1 LKVVQIGTGG
11 WGKNH
16 TRILSQLGVLSAVCD
31 VDEER
36 GKEYGEKYSVNH
48 YNSVDSLLDS
58 EDFDAAFVCTP
69 TSTHSK
75 IASQLIQ
82 AKKNVFVEKPM
93 TYLSEEGEDLLEL
106 AKRNHVLL
114 TCGYIERF
122 NPAVGTVKE
131 LVESKKYVFVE
142 KPMTYDSSEGEKL
155 KQLAQKN
162 KVILTCGYI
171 ERFNPAV
178 DVVKNFIKEKKYGD
192 LVMLE
197 FHRENRMPLHIKDVG
212 IIYDTSVHDI
222 DTAMWLFDDTPEV
235 VFARAGQIKHEH
247 EDFAS
252 IMLGF
257 KDNKVAIISS
267 NWITPT
273 RVRNFNAVCT
283 EAIISSDFISQE
295 VKIEKSDDTEI
306 PRHEKQ
312 EPLLRE
318 IESFLGAIDGKNELI
333 VKPEHAVNVTKIA
346 EAALLSS
353 QKGTPI
359 YLELK

>member
-1 LKVVQIGTGG
+1 MKVVQIGTGG

-16 TRILSQLGVLSAVCD
+16 ARILSQLGVLCAICD
-31 VDEER
+31 VDKEKSEEF
-36 GKEYGEKYSVNH
+36 GKKYSVNS
-48 YNSVDSLLDS
+48 YDSIDSLLNS
-58 EDFDAAFVCTP
+58 EEFDAAFVCTP
-69 TSTHSK
+69 TSTHSS

-82 AKKNVFVEKPM
+82 SHKHVFVEKPL

-106 AKRNHVLL
+106 ANKNKTVLS
-114 TCGYIERF
+114 CGYIERF
-122 NPAVGTVKE
+122 NPAVGVVKDF
-131 LVESKKYVFVE
+131 VKSKKY
-142 KPMTYDSSEGEKL
+142 GE
-155 KQLAQKN
+155 
-162 KVILTCGYI
+162 
-171 ERFNPAV
+171 
-178 DVVKNFIKEKKYGD
+178 

-222 DTAMWLFDDTPEV
+222 DTAMWLFDETPEV
-235 VFARAGQIKHEH
+235 IFAKAGKIKHEH

-273 RVRNFNAVCT
+273 KVRRFDAVCT
-283 EAIISSDFISQE
+283 DGIISSDFLTQE
-295 VKIEKSDDTEI
+295 IIVETKDSTEK
-306 PRHEKQ
+306 PKHEKQ
-312 EPLLRE
+312 EPLLLE
-318 IESFLGAIDGKNELI
+318 IQNFLGAIDGKNELI

-353 QKGTPI
+353 QKGIPI
-359 YLELK
+359 YLDLK

>member
-1 LKVVQIGTGG
+1 MKVAQIGIGG

-16 TRILSQLGVLSAVCD
+16 TRILSQLGVLTAVCD
-31 VDEER
+31 ANKER
-36 GKEYGEKYSVNH
+36 SKEYSEKYSVNS
-48 YNSVDSLLDS
+48 YDSVDALLDS
-58 EDFDAAFVCTP
+58 ENFDAAFICTP
-69 TSTHSK
+69 TSTHSQ
-75 IASQLIQ
+75 IANQLIQ
-82 AKKNVFVEKPM
+82 KKKNVFIEKPL

-106 AKRNHVLL
+106 AK
-114 TCGYIERF
+114 
-122 NPAVGTVKE
+122 
-131 LVESKKYVFVE
+131 
-142 KPMTYDSSEGEKL
+142 
-155 KQLAQKN
+155 KN
-162 KVILTCGYI
+162 NVIMTCGYI

-178 DVVKNFIKEKKYGD
+178 DLVKNYVKSKKYGE

-222 DTAMWLFDDTPEV
+222 DTAMWLFDDTPQV
-235 VFARAGQIKHEH
+235 VFARAGSINHEH
-247 EDFAS
+247 EDFAT

-283 EAIISSDFISQE
+283 EGIISSDFISQE
-295 VKIEKSDDTEI
+295 VRIETKNDTEI
-306 PRHEKQ
+306 PRNEKQ
-312 EPLLRE
+312 EPLQLE
-318 IESFLGAIDGKNELI
+318 IQNFLGAIEGKNELR
-333 VKPEHAVNVTKIA
+333 VKPEQAVNVTKIA
-346 EAALLSS
+346 EASLLSS

>member
-1 LKVVQIGTGG
+1 MKVVQIGTGG

-16 TRILSQLGVLSAVCD
+16 ARILSHLGVLCAICD
-31 VDEER
+31 VDKEKSEEF
-36 GKEYGEKYSVNH
+36 GKKYSVNS
-48 YNSVDSLLDS
+48 YDSIDSLLNS
-58 EDFDAAFVCTP
+58 EEFDAAFVCTP
-69 TSTHSK
+69 TSTHSS

-82 AKKNVFVEKPM
+82 SHKHVFVEKPL

-106 AKRNHVLL
+106 SNKNKIVLS
-114 TCGYIERF
+114 CGYIERF
-122 NPAVGTVKE
+122 NPAVGVVKDF
-131 LVESKKYVFVE
+131 VKSKKY
-142 KPMTYDSSEGEKL
+142 GE
-155 KQLAQKN
+155 
-162 KVILTCGYI
+162 
-171 ERFNPAV
+171 
-178 DVVKNFIKEKKYGD
+178 

-222 DTAMWLFDDTPEV
+222 DTAMWLFDETPEV
-235 VFARAGQIKHEH
+235 IFAKAGKIKHEH

-273 RVRNFNAVCT
+273 KVRRFDAVCT
-283 EAIISSDFISQE
+283 EGIISSDFLTQE
-295 VKIEKSDDTEI
+295 IIVETKDSTEK
-306 PRHEKQ
+306 PKHEKQ
-312 EPLLRE
+312 EPLLLE
-318 IESFLGAIDGKNELI
+318 IQNFLGAIDGKNELI

-353 QKGTPI
+353 QKGIPI
-359 YLELK
+359 YLDLK